1 VPLERVRLAM
11 GDTDLCPYDMVP
23 SAVVPCRRRESAQ
36 LCRRVRPLPVAG
48 PVGTRRVEIV
58 TGEPAVTAPSNWRI
72 AGTAH
77 IPTRTLDAV
86 TGGLRFVTDLSMPG
100 LRHGAMLRAPV
111 LDSKLVHLRTDALDS
126 IGDVVVARTSSGIGV
141 VAGDR
146 VQVRAAL
153 ACLEATWDIPGAPS
167 DDDLDEFL
175 RSHPLAGDEGWSG
188 PFHFE
193 QGDPSAALDAATVRV
208 DASYSTAFVARS
220 LETRV
225 ALAVW
230 DDHGRLT
237 VWTGTQT
244 LSWSGPRS
252 PQPWSG
258 RAGCPRDRPT
268 DRRRIRWQA
277 RGVSRQ
283 RRRNSLGRWVARSG
297 SLGPA

>member
-1 VPLERVRLAM
+1 LVVVLPPEEPAPGTWSTSGGAWLHVTGDGIVTAFTGKVDVGQDNRTALGCSLPRSFTCRSRVFVSRWAIPTCALTTWYLRQSFHA
-11 GDTDLCPYDMVP
+11 
-23 SAVVPCRRRESAQ
+23 RRRESAQ
-36 LCRRVRPLPVAG
+36 LCRRVRPLSVAV

-175 RSHPLAGDEGWSG
+175 RSHP
-188 PFHFE
+188 
-193 QGDPSAALDAATVRV
+193 
-208 DASYSTAFVARS
+208 
-220 LETRV
+220 
-225 ALAVW
+225 
-230 DDHGRLT
+230 
-237 VWTGTQT
+237 
-244 LSWSGPRS
+244 
-252 PQPWSG
+252 
-258 RAGCPRDRPT
+258 
-268 DRRRIRWQA
+268 
-277 RGVSRQ
+277 
-283 RRRNSLGRWVARSG
+283 
-297 SLGPA
+297 